1 VRCVTQMCGIVGYVG
16 GKRAQPILMD
26 SLKRLEYRGY
36 DSAGIAVVGEG
47 VQLFKAKGE
56 IAVLEAS
63 MPEMEGTVGIA
74 HTRWA
79 TQGKPTSEN
88 AHPFVGCNNKI
99 AIVHNGIITNFMEL
113 RESLIADGHKF
124 TSDTDTEVF
133 AHLVEMNLDDGD
145 LMDAVRSALKRIEGT
160 YAFAV
165 VADGRAEVVAA
176 RNESPLVVGLGNGE
190 NFVASDVTALLKH
203 TNKVVYVL
211 DGEMVRITRDA
222 VTITDLEGN
231 PVERKPERIA
241 WSLEDAEKSGYPHF
255 MLKEIFEQPKAIHES
270 LLGRLE
276 SIDAEGWFFQEQS
289 FSSVKIVACGTSYH
303 AGLVGKYVIE
313 ELARVPTTV
322 QISSEYRYSTAAR
335 ENPLVLLITQ
345 SGETLDTIAAAR
357 EARKRGNRTVAIVN
371 VVDSA
376 ISREVDHVIYTRAGP
391 EISVAATKTFVT
403 QLIVLYLIAMELG
416 IKGRSLTAQAR
427 KSVTGQLRN
436 LPRAVQDVL
445 NQAQTIE
452 ALANKYHKARDMFF
466 MGRNIHY
473 PISLEGALKTKEISY
488 IHGEGYPAGELKHGP
503 LALLSEDSPVVAIA
517 AKDHTYEKMIG
528 NISEVSA
535 RASPVI
541 AIAVKGDTEIG
552 KFADDVIY
560 LKEIPPLFLPVPV
573 ITALQLWAYYLAKAR
588 GCPID
593 KPRNI
598 AKTVTVE

>member
-1 VRCVTQMCGIVGYVG
+1 MCGIVGYVG
-16 GKRAQPILMD
+16 GKRAQPILLD

-47 VQLFKAKGE
+47 IQLFKTKGE
-56 IAVLEAS
+56 IAVLEQS

-88 AHPFVGCNNKI
+88 AHPFGGCGPQV
-99 AIVHNGIITNFMEL
+99 AVVHNGIIANFMTL
-113 RESLIADGHKF
+113 RESLVADGHKF
-124 TSDTDTEVF
+124 SSDTDTEVF
-133 AHLVEMNLDDGD
+133 AHLVEMNLGGGS
-145 LMDAVRSALKRIEGT
+145 LVDAVRAALVRIEGT

-165 VADGRAEVVAA
+165 VAEGRDEVVAA
-176 RNESPLVVGLGNGE
+176 RNESPLVIGLGNGE
-190 NFVASDVTALLKH
+190 NFLASDVTALLKH
-203 TNKVVYVL
+203 TNKVVYIM
-211 DGEMVRITRDA
+211 DGEVVRITRES
-222 VTITDLEGN
+222 VTIVDREGN
-231 PVERKPERIA
+231 PVERAPERVA
-241 WSLEDAEKSGYPHF
+241 WSLEDAEKGGYPHF
-255 MLKEIFEQPKAIHES
+255 MLKEIFEQPSAIHES
-270 LLGRLE
+270 LLGR
-276 SIDAEGWFFQEQS
+276 IDTGDSEDSFFQGQT

-303 AGLVGKYVIE
+303 AGLVGKYIIE
-313 ELARVPTTV
+313 ELARIPTTV

-335 ENPLVLLITQ
+335 ENPLVVLITQ
-345 SGETLDTIAAAR
+345 SGETLDTFAAAR
-357 EARKRGNRTVAIVN
+357 EAKKRGNKTIAIVN
-371 VVDSA
+371 VIGSA

-391 EISVAATKTFVT
+391 EIGVAATKTFVT
-403 QLIVLYLIAMELG
+403 QLIALYLLAVELG
-416 IKGRSLTAQAR
+416 VKGRVLTAQAR
-427 KSVTGQLRN
+427 KSVTDQLRS

-452 ALANKYHKARDMFF
+452 SLANKYSKARDMFF
-466 MGRNIHY
+466 IGRNIHY
-473 PISLEGALKTKEISY
+473 PIALEGALKTKEISY

-503 LALLSEDSPVVAIA
+503 LALLSKESPVVAIVV
-517 AKDHTYEKMIG
+517 KDHTYEKMIG

-541 AIAVKGDTEIG
+541 VIAVQGDTEIS
-552 KFADDVIY
+552 KYADDVIY

>member
-1 VRCVTQMCGIVGYVG
+1 MCGIVGYVG
-16 GKRAQPILMD
+16 GKRAQPILLD

-47 VQLFKAKGE
+47 IQLFKTKGE
-56 IAVLEAS
+56 IAVLEQS

-88 AHPFVGCNNKI
+88 AHPFGGCGSQV
-99 AIVHNGIITNFMEL
+99 AVVHNGIIANFMTL
-113 RESLIADGHKF
+113 RESLVADGHKF
-124 TSDTDTEVF
+124 SSDTDTEVF
-133 AHLVEMNLDDGD
+133 AHLVEMNLGGGS
-145 LMDAVRSALKRIEGT
+145 LVDAVRAALVRIEGT

-165 VADGRAEVVAA
+165 VAEGRDEVVAA
-176 RNESPLVVGLGNGE
+176 RNESPLVIGLGNGE
-190 NFVASDVTALLKH
+190 NFLASDVTALLKH
-203 TNKVVYVL
+203 TNKVVYIM
-211 DGEMVRITRDA
+211 DGEVVRITRES
-222 VTITDLEGN
+222 VTIVDREGN
-231 PVERKPERIA
+231 PVERAPERVA
-241 WSLEDAEKSGYPHF
+241 WSLEDAEKGGYPHF
-255 MLKEIFEQPKAIHES
+255 MLKEIFEQPSAIHES
-270 LLGRLE
+270 LLGRMDTGDSE
-276 SIDAEGWFFQEQS
+276 DSFFQGQT

-303 AGLVGKYVIE
+303 AGLVGKYIIE
-313 ELARVPTTV
+313 ELARIPTTV

-335 ENPLVLLITQ
+335 ENPLVVLITQ
-345 SGETLDTIAAAR
+345 SGETLDTFAAAR
-357 EARKRGNRTVAIVN
+357 EAKKRGNRTIAIVN
-371 VVDSA
+371 VIGSA

-391 EISVAATKTFVT
+391 EIGVAATKTFVT
-403 QLIVLYLIAMELG
+403 QLIALYLLAVELG
-416 IKGRSLTAQAR
+416 VKGRVLTAQAR
-427 KSVTGQLRN
+427 KSVTDQLRS

-452 ALANKYHKARDMFF
+452 SLANKYSKARDMFF
-466 MGRNIHY
+466 IGRNIHY
-473 PISLEGALKTKEISY
+473 PIALEGALKTKEISY

-503 LALLSEDSPVVAIA
+503 LALLSKESPVVAIVV
-517 AKDHTYEKMIG
+517 KDHTYEKMIG

-541 AIAVKGDTEIG
+541 VIAVQGDTEIS
-552 KFADDVIY
+552 KYADDVIY

>member
-1 VRCVTQMCGIVGYVG
+1 MCGIVGYVG
-16 GKRAQPILMD
+16 GKRAQPILLD

-47 VQLFKAKGE
+47 IQLFKTKGE
-56 IAVLEAS
+56 IAVLEQS

-88 AHPFVGCNNKI
+88 AHPFGGCGSQV
-99 AIVHNGIITNFMEL
+99 AVVHNGIIANFMTL
-113 RESLIADGHKF
+113 RESLVADGHKF
-124 TSDTDTEVF
+124 SSDTDTEVF
-133 AHLVEMNLDDGD
+133 AHLVEMNLGGGS
-145 LMDAVRSALKRIEGT
+145 LVDAVRAALVRIEGT

-165 VADGRAEVVAA
+165 VAEGRDEVVAA
-176 RNESPLVVGLGNGE
+176 RNESPLVIGLGNGE
-190 NFVASDVTALLKH
+190 NFLASDVTALLKH
-203 TNKVVYVL
+203 TNKVVYIM
-211 DGEMVRITRDA
+211 DGEVVRITRES
-222 VTITDLEGN
+222 VTIVDREGN
-231 PVERKPERIA
+231 PVERAPERVA
-241 WSLEDAEKSGYPHF
+241 WSLEDAEKGGYPHF
-255 MLKEIFEQPKAIHES
+255 MLKEIFEQPSAIHES
-270 LLGRLE
+270 LLGR
-276 SIDAEGWFFQEQS
+276 IDTGDSEDSFFQGQT

-303 AGLVGKYVIE
+303 AGLVGKYIIE
-313 ELARVPTTV
+313 ELARIPTTV

-335 ENPLVLLITQ
+335 ENPLVVLITQ
-345 SGETLDTIAAAR
+345 SGETLDTFAAAR
-357 EARKRGNRTVAIVN
+357 EAKKRGNKTIAIVN
-371 VVDSA
+371 VIGSA

-391 EISVAATKTFVT
+391 EIGVAATKTFVT
-403 QLIVLYLIAMELG
+403 QLIALYLLAVELG
-416 IKGRSLTAQAR
+416 VKGRVLTAQAR
-427 KSVTGQLRN
+427 KSVTDQLRS

-452 ALANKYHKARDMFF
+452 SLANKYSKARDMFF
-466 MGRNIHY
+466 IGRNIHY
-473 PISLEGALKTKEISY
+473 PIALEGALKTKEISY

-503 LALLSEDSPVVAIA
+503 LALLSKESPVVAIVV
-517 AKDHTYEKMIG
+517 KDHTYEKMIG

-541 AIAVKGDTEIG
+541 VIAVQGDTEIS
-552 KFADDVIY
+552 KYADDVIY

>member
-1 VRCVTQMCGIVGYVG
+1 MCGIVGYVG
-16 GKRAQPILMD
+16 GKRAQPILLD

-47 VQLFKAKGE
+47 IQLFKTKGE
-56 IAVLEAS
+56 IAVLEQS

-88 AHPFVGCNNKI
+88 AHPFGGCGSQV
-99 AIVHNGIITNFMEL
+99 AVVHNGIIANFMTL
-113 RESLIADGHKF
+113 RESLVADGHKF
-124 TSDTDTEVF
+124 SSDTDTEVF
-133 AHLVEMNLDDGD
+133 AHLVEMNLGGGS
-145 LMDAVRSALKRIEGT
+145 LVDAVRAALVRIEGT

-165 VADGRAEVVAA
+165 VAEGRDEVVAA
-176 RNESPLVVGLGNGE
+176 RNESPLVIGLGNGE
-190 NFVASDVTALLKH
+190 NFLASDVTALLKH
-203 TNKVVYVL
+203 TNKVVYIM
-211 DGEMVRITRDA
+211 DGEVVRITRES
-222 VTITDLEGN
+222 VTIVDREGN
-231 PVERKPERIA
+231 PVERAPERVA
-241 WSLEDAEKSGYPHF
+241 WSLEDAEKGGYPHF
-255 MLKEIFEQPKAIHES
+255 MLKEIFEQPSAIHES
-270 LLGRLE
+270 LLGRMDTGDSE
-276 SIDAEGWFFQEQS
+276 DSFFQGQT

-303 AGLVGKYVIE
+303 AGLVGKYIIE
-313 ELARVPTTV
+313 ELARIPTTV

-335 ENPLVLLITQ
+335 ENPLVVLITQ
-345 SGETLDTIAAAR
+345 SGETLDTFAAAR
-357 EARKRGNRTVAIVN
+357 EAKKRGNKTIAIVN
-371 VVDSA
+371 VIGSA

-391 EISVAATKTFVT
+391 EIGVAATKTFVT
-403 QLIVLYLIAMELG
+403 QLIALYLLAVELG
-416 IKGRSLTAQAR
+416 VKGRVLTAQAR
-427 KSVTGQLRN
+427 KSVTDQLRS

-452 ALANKYHKARDMFF
+452 SLANKYSKARDMFF
-466 MGRNIHY
+466 IGRNIHY
-473 PISLEGALKTKEISY
+473 PIALEGALKTKEISY

-503 LALLSEDSPVVAIA
+503 LALLSKESPVVAIVV
-517 AKDHTYEKMIG
+517 KDHTYEKMIG

-541 AIAVKGDTEIG
+541 VIAVQGDTEIS
-552 KFADDVIY
+552 KYADDVIY